1 MTLIAPHST
10 EYMAETPT
18 ALCSDCPPE
27 GYPTDKTRCAP
38 CPRASKSAHATT
50 AIGIAAALMN
60 VPRVEQTVHVET
72 TIFSG
77 SPLGPRYV
85 VFVKPKNG
93 AGEVYECGQRAL
105 DQLRMGVSP
114 EELSLEPFEP
124 EPEDDAEGI
133 PSPESLR
140 RWYEGRVL

>member
-1 MTLIAPHST
+1 
-10 EYMAETPT
+10 MAETP
-18 ALCSDCPPE
+18 
-27 GYPTDKTRCAP
+27 RAP
-38 CPRASKSAHATT
+38 KSAHHTT

-72 TIFSG
+72 MIFSG

-85 VFVKPKNG
+85 VFVKPNIG

-124 EPEDDAEGI
+124 DPEDDAEGI
-133 PSPESLR
+133 PSPASLLR
-140 RWYEGRVL
+140 DYHSRVL